1 MVNRLITSGNNEC
14 FVMEFTKITIVNLRI
29 LFRRNLFSYC
39 FFCFDSKKETF
50 DNFFPT
56 NAFAVQASVFQTAKT
71 VKTESVFFKRISLQN
86 TGTGFIDILET
97 FAVIKIEGF
106 GVTS

>member
-1 MVNRLITSGNNEC
+1 MFCNGIYQNNHSKFKDFISEKPLL
-14 FVMEFTKITIVNLRI
+14 VIV
-29 LFRRNLFSYC
+29 

-56 NAFAVQASVFQTAKT
+56 NAFAVQTSVFQTAKT

>member
-1 MVNRLITSGNNEC
+1 MFCNGIYQNNHSKFKDFISEKPLL
-14 FVMEFTKITIVNLRI
+14 VIV
-29 LFRRNLFSYC
+29 
-39 FFCFDSKKETF
+39 FFCFGSKKETF